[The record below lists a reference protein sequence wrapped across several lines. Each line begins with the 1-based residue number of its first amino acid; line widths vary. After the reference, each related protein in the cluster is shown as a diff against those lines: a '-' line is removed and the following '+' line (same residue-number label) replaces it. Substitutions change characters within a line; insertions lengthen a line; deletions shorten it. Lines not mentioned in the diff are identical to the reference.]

1 MSLPPWIADLRRT
14 EVIERVHADGRTSP
28 DRPLGIEKTRIQ
40 SDAICGGQADFD
52 APWESLSG
60 DDRALLYCYYNQRG
74 HLEELTGAFQMLFG
88 RGTTMD
94 DPLVLDLGAGPCT
107 AGLALAG
114 VFGNAARFTYI
125 GVERA
130 ASMSRLGE
138 RLAVAAADAGRMA
151 AVERHWYESIST
163 IPWAKPPSWRP
174 VIVVVS
180 YLLASPTVRAP
191 ELVAEL
197 DAFVSKVGR
206 GAVTVLYTNSAFA
219 GPNRA
224 FRAFR
229 EALATAGFSLVADDR
244 GAIVV
249 KRYTGPRTRELRY
262 ALFHRK
268 ARTILPLG
276 RA

>member
-1 MSLPPWIADLRRT
+1 MSLPPWIAELRRT

-28 DRPLGIEKTRIQ
+28 DRPLGIEKRRIQ

-60 DDRALLYCYYNQRG
+60 GDRALLYCYYNQLG
-74 HLEELTGAFQMLFG
+74 HLEELAAAFQMLFG
-88 RGTTMD
+88 TVRTMD
-94 DPLVLDLGAGPCT
+94 DPFVLDLGAGPCT

-114 VFGNAARFTYI
+114 ILGNAARFTYI

-138 RLAVAAADAGRMA
+138 RLAVAAAARMT

-163 IPWAKPPSWRP
+163 IRWPKPPSWRP

-180 YLLASPTVRAP
+180 YLLASPTVRAN

-206 GAVTVLYTNSAFA
+206 GAVTVLYTNSPLA

-224 FRAFR
+224 FPAFR
-229 EALATAGFSLVADDR
+229 DALATAGFSLFADDL
-244 GAIVV
+244 GGIMVN
-249 KRYTGPRTRELRY
+249 RYTGPQMRNLRY